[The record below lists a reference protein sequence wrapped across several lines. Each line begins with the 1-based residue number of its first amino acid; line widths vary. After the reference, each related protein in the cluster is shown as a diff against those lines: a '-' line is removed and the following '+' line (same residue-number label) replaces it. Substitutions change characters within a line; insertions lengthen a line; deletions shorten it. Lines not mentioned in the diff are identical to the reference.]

1 MSKNRTDY
9 ICKQLGIKLRKYDP
23 SPNRIATLRYSDPE
37 DCVIRA
43 ICKVT
48 DGDYIEIYNSILK
61 TVTENY
67 LLSMTYVCLMIEE
80 FEKRKCF
87 AKRIKKMTLGEF
99 MHKHKVGKYAISV
112 RNHVIPYINGTWYD
126 IDTVLKDADKFLTL
140 KVEFI
145 ICEEKYFKYL

>member
-80 FEKRKCF
+80 FEK
-87 AKRIKKMTLGEF
+87 KKMF
-99 MHKHKVGKYAISV
+99 
-112 RNHVIPYINGTWYD
+112 
-126 IDTVLKDADKFLTL
+126 
-140 KVEFI
+140 
-145 ICEEKYFKYL
+145 CEKN